1 MKKLIS
7 ILLSIAVL
15 FSVSAVAVSAGS
27 VCEEQPQF
35 SGVELNKGLVKSA
48 VAKLAADE
56 DMADGELPDIWD
68 MSRDEFVAFFTPE
81 NATENLC
88 VFVELFFGGLYDE
101 MICLEP
107 IVDDEFNEE
116 CILNF
121 ETADEYLQYM
131 IDEIQKGIEKIEKI
145 DEAFVK
151 LTDDELQMLADKLN
165 EVIAYYQSIYDDVE
179 TPSDIETSSDIDDPS
194 MYFDV
199 TVDSLKTLHT
209 VFEAELLAFQQEI
222 ELFKGFIESDTF
234 EEDIKTLVLIS
245 AYLNDAQSECKKS
258 YYDDVYERFYSEYP
272 DGSIGKTVSFEEL
285 EYYNVVDYVDY
296 FLESI
301 GEGSFTLYLYADK
314 DNLTPKQVDDLKAVQ
329 SLFATLSSDVTGT
342 LSDYI
347 GDFESD
353 LVNYVGPALK
363 YGDATGDGVINMLDV
378 LLIRKYI
385 AKQPVSVN
393 ADVADVNCDDAVNML
408 DVLLIRKYIA
418 KQPVTLG
425 PKG

>member
-1 MKKLIS
+1 M
-7 ILLSIAVL
+7 
-15 FSVSAVAVSAGS
+15 
-27 VCEEQPQF
+27 
-35 SGVELNKGLVKSA
+35 
-48 VAKLAADE
+48 
-56 DMADGELPDIWD
+56 
-68 MSRDEFVAFFTPE
+68 
-81 NATENLC
+81 
-88 VFVELFFGGLYDE
+88 
-101 MICLEP
+101 
-107 IVDDEFNEE
+107 
-116 CILNF
+116 
-121 ETADEYLQYM
+121 
-131 IDEIQKGIEKIEKI
+131 
-145 DEAFVK
+145 
-151 LTDDELQMLADKLN
+151 
-165 EVIAYYQSIYDDVE
+165 
-179 TPSDIETSSDIDDPS
+179 
-194 MYFDV
+194 
-199 TVDSLKTLHT
+199 
-209 VFEAELLAFQQEI
+209 
-222 ELFKGFIESDTF
+222 
-234 EEDIKTLVLIS
+234 
-245 AYLNDAQSECKKS
+245 S

-272 DGSIGKTVSFEEL
+272 DGSIGWTVSFEEL

-347 GDFESD
+347 GDYESD
-353 LVNYVGPALK
+353 LVKYVGPALK

-393 ADVADVNCDDAVNML
+393 ANVADVNCDDAVNML